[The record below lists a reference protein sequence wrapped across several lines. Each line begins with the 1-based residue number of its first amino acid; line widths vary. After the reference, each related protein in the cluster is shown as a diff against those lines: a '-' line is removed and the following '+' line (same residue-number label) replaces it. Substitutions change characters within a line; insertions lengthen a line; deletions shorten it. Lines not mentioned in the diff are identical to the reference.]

1 MTPPSLEGERIS
13 IGRSRFT
20 IPHRPLAT
28 RFGLDSGVSILSFR
42 SLAVWMLGY
51 PEAGLADADR
61 ALKDAREIGQA
72 ATLMYARRIQF
83 RRQQRDFA
91 GNASGLWL
99 VHRRLRYARLEGR
112 QGGHCRTWPRIE
124 ARPQST
130 QISSQAEDYFMKD
143 CQKEIGAGRRARRQ
157 PTPRNSIS
165 EL

>member
-72 ATLMYARRIQF
+72 ATLMYASPHPVPATAARF
-83 RRQQRDFA
+83 RRQCLRSMA
-91 GNASGLWL
+91 GSPKASI
-99 VHRRLRYARLEGR
+99 R
-112 QGGHCRTWPRIE
+112 
-124 ARPQST
+124 ST
-130 QISSQAEDYFMKD
+130 
-143 CQKEIGAGRRARRQ
+143 
-157 PTPRNSIS
+157 
-165 EL
+165 